1 MRVTGSFYS
10 QAMVRQLNVLAARQY
25 KLQNQVA
32 TGQKLHAPEDDPA
45 AMQRTLALR
54 QEQQNVAQFQENIAG
69 LKERASAAFDTL
81 KAVKEKLDRAND
93 LAIQAGGLRSPE
105 ELKDYG
111 NQVKQLIE
119 GAVQLLN
126 AKQRGQFLFAGT
138 KSDAPPFAIST
149 DAEGV
154 VTGVAYRGNSNVNVA
169 EIESGALV
177 AVDVPGEN
185 GSGSGPRGLA
195 ADSRAGADLFGHLI
209 ALQNH
214 LLAGDV
220 AAVKAEDLPAL
231 AQDEDN
237 LIFHIGNNGGVQT
250 RLETAGSLASA
261 QALSLS
267 QMVSQEAD
275 ADLAD
280 SIMQLNQTQTA
291 YQAALA
297 SGAGLLKMS
306 LMDYLR

>member
-1 MRVTGSFYS
+1 
-10 QAMVRQLNVLAARQY
+10 
-25 KLQNQVA
+25 
-32 TGQKLHAPEDDPA
+32 
-45 AMQRTLALR
+45 MQRKLALR
-54 QEQQNVAQFQENIAG
+54 QEQQNVAKFQENIAG
-69 LKERASAAFDTL
+69 WKERASAAFDTL
-81 KAVKEKLDRAND
+81 NAVKEKLNRTND

-105 ELKDYG
+105 ELQDYG

-177 AVDVPGEN
+177 AVDVPGAN
-185 GSGSGPRGLA
+185 ASGSGPRGLA

-231 AQDEDN
+231 ARDEAN

-267 QMVSQEAD
+267 QIVSQEAD

-306 LMDYLR
+306 LMDYLH